1 MEHNS
6 ESVAGTY
13 QRVDSVGLRAALAVF
28 GFVLVDIVGDGDF
41 CDGIRGE
48 CDLAHGVPP
57 VAVMVVILA
66 VWYVQFTVRPSMASV
81 LFSVIFYQFFYSN
94 AESVG
99 QSGDRAN
106 GYVLGLNLAGFD
118 LPNLP
123 GIDARKLCKLCLCH
137 ALAGADGV

>member
-6 ESVAGTY
+6 ESVAGTD
-13 QRVDSVGLRAALAVF
+13 QRVDSVGLRAALAFF

-41 CDGIRGE
+41 CDGIGGE

-57 VAVMVVILA
+57 VAVRVVIRA
-66 VWYVQFTVRPSMASV
+66 VGYEQFTVRPSIESV
-81 LFSVIFYQFFYSN
+81 LFSLLFYQFFYSH

-99 QSGDRAN
+99 QSGNRTN
-106 GYVLGLNLAGFD
+106 GDILGLDLAGFN

-123 GIDARKLCKLCLCH
+123 GVDAR
-137 ALAGADGV
+137 